1 MMSILALLIGIPIVV
16 YGTIVWSGRRVVRG
30 IAAAVYWLTLQP
42 DDVRL
47 PVPASA
53 TTQIPE
59 CTWNLN

>member
-16 YGTIVWSGRRVVRG
+16 YGTIVWSGRRIVRC
-30 IAAAVYWLTLQP
+30 IAAAVYWLTILT

-47 PVPASA
+47 PTPASGTA
-53 TTQIPE
+53 QIPE